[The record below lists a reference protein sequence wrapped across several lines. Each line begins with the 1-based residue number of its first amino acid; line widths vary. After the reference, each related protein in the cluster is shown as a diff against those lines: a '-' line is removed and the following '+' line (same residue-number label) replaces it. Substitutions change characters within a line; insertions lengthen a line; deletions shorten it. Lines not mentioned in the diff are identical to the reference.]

1 MSLLEP
7 AGLTEKLGGA
17 EEVERLEQGL
27 LWGLQSSEMGIWIGW
42 SCTAAWDR

>member
-1 MSLLEP
+1 MSPLEP

-27 LWGLQSSEMGIWIGW
+27 LLAAAELRDGNMGRLVMHCCVG
-42 SCTAAWDR
+42 